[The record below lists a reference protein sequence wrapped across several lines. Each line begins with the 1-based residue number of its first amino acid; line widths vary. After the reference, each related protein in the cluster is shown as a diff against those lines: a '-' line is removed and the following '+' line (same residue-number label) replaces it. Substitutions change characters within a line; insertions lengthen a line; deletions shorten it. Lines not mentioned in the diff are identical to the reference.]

1 MSADGQDVQQFHISV
16 CNVVR
21 DYAAAHGMRQH
32 YVIDVSVKS
41 IAMIEY
47 LKNATLCGAA
57 AARTVCWLLY

>member
-1 MSADGQDVQQFHISV
+1 M
-16 CNVVR
+16 R
-21 DYAAAHGMRQH
+21 DYAAAHGMRYH

-57 AARTVCWLLY
+57 AACIRIVW